1 MALAG
6 GDSAALEPLIS
17 VNQPGRIFIARLG
30 RSELTDIMTAVP
42 VRLVCVVGQP
52 GSHLGQ
58 GLLEGLNALEQR
70 QPRNRASSC
79 RDLRCAAEPRHCRLS
94 SRGAFETAD
103 GPNRLRHA
111 MHNARITTADEV

>member
-42 VRLVCVVGQP
+42 VRELVELMLESSGRA
-52 GSHLGQ
+52 GS
-58 GLLEGLNALEQR
+58 
-70 QPRNRASSC
+70 NR
-79 RDLRCAAEPRHCRLS
+79 
-94 SRGAFETAD
+94 
-103 GPNRLRHA
+103 PNRSSISGCREGSVWPTCDKSRDQATVLAPVGH
-111 MHNARITTADEV
+111 